1 MEQQNKPE
9 SFIRY
14 SRNNLDHN
22 KDAVVMYIDMNSF
35 FASCEQQDNPEL
47 RGKPIGV
54 ITHPAAN
61 ACVIAPSIE
70 AKKYGVKTG
79 MRLTDCRELCPA
91 ITPVLARP
99 PRYRDY
105 HVRIM
110 KVLSSYCDDVLAR
123 SIDEAV
129 MNFTSYRLIYKNF
142 IALAKQIKADLRET
156 CGEFVKCSIG
166 IAPNGFLAKLATEIQ
181 KPDGLIEIT
190 PENIDAHL
198 SKMKL
203 TDLPG
208 IARANEKRLIT
219 IGIRNPLEMRHSSPA
234 RLRKAFGGVV
244 GNYWHKRLNF
254 AEVDMYKNGY
264 RGMSAGRTLS
274 RKQREDPQALESML
288 ISLCTRLE
296 QRMVKQ
302 EVFCKEVHFSIK
314 YYDTP
319 RYETR
324 IKLANPTQD
333 AMDMRKYIKQRIAEF
348 EQEHKNWKL
357 FNSKTQHMCVSITNF
372 VSDKYMQYSLFD
384 NNIRRDGL
392 RKAMYK
398 IKDEYGKNSVRRAA
412 ETIQHDVMRDAI
424 GFGSVKDLYEGNH
437 FNQYLLE
444 DDPKGPK
451 ANRTTQRKTVELPQV
466 DWDVFQDEEERLE
479 YQRQLMEAQA
489 G

>member
-1 MEQQNKPE
+1 MEHKKPE
-9 SFIRY
+9 SFTRY
-14 SRNNLDHN
+14 AKNNLSYN

-35 FASCEQQDNPEL
+35 FASCEQQDNEEL

-79 MRLTDCRELCPA
+79 MRLTECRELCPH
-91 ITPVLARP
+91 IIPVLARP

-105 HVRIM
+105 HVRIISIL
-110 KVLSSYCDDVLAR
+110 KSYCDDVLPR

-129 MNFTSYRLIYKNF
+129 MNFTSYRLVYNDF
-142 IALAKQIKADLRET
+142 ISIAKQIKADLRES

-181 KPDGLIEIT
+181 KPDGLVEIT

-208 IARANEKRLIT
+208 IAKANEKRLLT
-219 IGIRNPLEMRHSSPA
+219 IGIKNPYEMRHA
-234 RLRKAFGGVV
+234 GDALLRKAFGGVV

-264 RGMSAGRTLS
+264 RGMSAGRTLN
-274 RKQREDPQALESML
+274 RVQREDPQALESML

-302 EVFCKEVHFSIK
+302 EVFCKEVQFMIK

-319 RYETR
+319 RWETK

-333 AMDMRKYIKQRIAEF
+333 AIDIRQYIKQRMAEF
-348 EQEHKNWKL
+348 EQEHKGWKL
-357 FNSKTQHMCVSITNF
+357 FNNKTQHMCVSITNF

-384 NNIRRDGL
+384 NNIRKDWL
-392 RKAMYK
+392 RKAMYA

-444 DDPKGPK
+444 EDPKGPK
-451 ANRTTQRKTVELPQV
+451 AKRTTQKKVVELPEV
-466 DWDVFQDEEERLE
+466 DWDVFQDEEERLK
-479 YQRQLMEAQA
+479 YQQKLQEAQT

>member
-1 MEQQNKPE
+1 MAQAETPE
-9 SFIRY
+9 SFTRY
-14 SRNNLDHN
+14 AKNNLEYS
-22 KDAVVMYIDMNSF
+22 KDAIVMYIDMNSF

-47 RGKPIGV
+47 RNKPIGV

-79 MRLTDCRELCPA
+79 MRLTDCRELCPQ
-91 ITPVLARP
+91 IIPVLCRP

-105 HVRIM
+105 HVRIIGIL
-110 KVLSSYCDDVLAR
+110 KSYCDDVLPR

-129 MNFTSYRLIYKNF
+129 MNFSSYRLVYSDFQKV
-142 IALAKQIKADLRET
+142 ALDIKADIRKA
-156 CGEFVKCSIG
+156 CGEYVKCSIG
-166 IAPNGFLAKLATEIQ
+166 IAPNGFLAKLATEIK

-190 PENIDAHL
+190 PENIDGHL

-208 IARANEKRLIT
+208 IAKGNERRLLT
-219 IGIRNPLEMRHSSPA
+219 IGIRNPLQMRHSSEA
-234 RLRKAFGGVV
+234 LLRKAFGGVV

-254 AEVDMYKNGY
+254 MEVDMYKNGY

-274 RKQREDPQALESML
+274 RPQRENPQSMESML

-302 EVFCKEVHFSIK
+302 KVFCREVVFSIK
-314 YYDTP
+314 YYDG
-319 RYETR
+319 TR
-324 IKLANPTQD
+324 WDAKVRLANPTQD
-333 AMDMRKYIKQRIAEF
+333 AMDMRKYIKQKVHDF
-348 EQEHKNWKL
+348 EVNHKSFKL
-357 FNSKTQHMCVSITNF
+357 FNNKTQHMCVSISSF
-372 VSDKYMQYSLFD
+372 VTDEHLQYSLFD
-384 NNIRRDGL
+384 NQIRRDTL

-398 IKDEYGKNSVRRAA
+398 IKDEYGKNSIRRAA

-424 GFGSVKDLYEGNH
+424 GFGSVKDLYEGNN

-444 DDPKGPK
+444 DDHKGPK
-451 ANRTTQRKTVELPQV
+451 GERTNPKHKVELPDI
-466 DWDVFQDEEERLE
+466 DWDVYQDEEERRNL
-479 YQRQLMEAQA
+479 QDKLTEA
-489 G
+489 